1 MPIRVFPP
9 HYQLVYISFD
19 ISSFSVISYGGK
31 VLNFRL
37 ALHFVAQK
45 MGTLQ
50 ESPCGK
56 RARNLVFREKRYIF
70 AAISNE
76 DRFDCLQP
84 LQKC

>member
-1 MPIRVFPP
+1 M
-9 HYQLVYISFD
+9 LSFLLLYLLQ
-19 ISSFSVISYGGK
+19 IYGFSMSYGGK

-37 ALHFVAQK
+37 ALHFVALK
-45 MGTLQ
+45 MGTQQ

-56 RARNLVFREKRYIF
+56 RAQNLVFREKRYIF